1 MVLTPMVSSVETRLV
16 NDEIED
22 KIDDLYLK
30 KGLLVDLFKNIYEIF
45 TIKDIIKVIILILL
59 LPMFYLIFY
68 ITMWGDWSYFEI
80 FDFLELYFQF
90 LSAILRFILEL
101 FSPNLSF

>member
-1 MVLTPMVSSVETRLV
+1 MPMVSSVETRLV
-16 NDEIED
+16 KDEIED
-22 KIDDLYLK
+22 KIDDLFIK

-59 LPMFYLIFY
+59 LPMFYIIFY

-80 FDFLELYFQF
+80 IAFLELYF
-90 LSAILRFILEL
+90 LMLRAILNYF
-101 FSPNLSF
+101 FPF